1 MIFVFIR
8 IVAFFGTL
16 RILFPAGT
24 PALFKSLF
32 AIIISILISSTMQIE
47 YATNIDNIVLLV

>member
-47 YATNIDNIVLLV
+47 YATNIDNI

>member
-24 PALFKSLF
+24 PANCQSNKSF
-32 AIIISILISSTMQIE
+32 IKSNTK
-47 YATNIDNIVLLV
+47 DV